1 MQNYRIGLAVL
12 FRGAAEL
19 AVRHVTIWHKVCQSG
34 HYYRESSAK
43 PKEPQ
48 WTMRTRAV
56 DPRRLISPSSAAPT
70 TGQKLSDTTC
80 AAAASQHYLPV
91 CAHTSWFT
99 AAPAAAG
106 HARGRS
112 WSVLA
117 ALASPRCAGAV

>member
-1 MQNYRIGLAVL
+1 MCGSDKNLPSYRPRKHALVWVNATSHCKFDLYQPGD
-12 FRGAAEL
+12 
-19 AVRHVTIWHKVCQSG
+19 
-34 HYYRESSAK
+34 SAK

-56 DPRRLISPSSAAPT
+56 DPRRLIIPSSAAPT

-80 AAAASQHYLPV
+80 AAAATKHHLPV

>member
-1 MQNYRIGLAVL
+1 MCGSDKNLPSYRPRKHALVWVNATSHCKFDLYQPGD
-12 FRGAAEL
+12 
-19 AVRHVTIWHKVCQSG
+19 
-34 HYYRESSAK
+34 SAK

-70 TGQKLSDTTC
+70 TGQRLSDTTC

-106 HARGRS
+106 HACGRS
-112 WSVLA
+112 RSVLA